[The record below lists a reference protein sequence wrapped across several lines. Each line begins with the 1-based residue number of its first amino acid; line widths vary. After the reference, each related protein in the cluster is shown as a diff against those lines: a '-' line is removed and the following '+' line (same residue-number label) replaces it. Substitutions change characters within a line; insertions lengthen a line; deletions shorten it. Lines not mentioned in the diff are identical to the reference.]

1 MDTQKSL
8 EYAEKYVESS
18 HYSPGAL
25 AWVATSAANIGR
37 SDVMERY
44 WLELMKNHSDSDNI
58 KQISLKEFTDMIKNA
73 NIQWQECLKKYNHA
87 EIPLHVYL
95 DVMENVL
102 LSGMFYDNWNDTKHF
117 SMLFFGGLYIRMNPD
132 IILDKIVLDY
142 TSCLLLYELNMLDIL
157 ASNVST
163 IYVPSNI
170 NPVILEEQDK
180 LCWGQSDVLL
190 HQNEVLEYCMN
201 FLHLEFVK
209 CVYPD
214 NLSGLDLTERYENIR
229 YYTAQENGA
238 IWVDSDRHSSYAV
251 SVNEVC
257 AALFMIGYSC
267 SYNADE
273 IRSDKVELL
282 KYQGCKLL
290 ISILAAQELYDNNIL
305 DNLCNSYEVL
315 LFEEDKLQIITDLG
329 SQNKK
334 RIISN
339 KLELLKTINE
349 QI

>member
-1 MDTQKSL
+1 
-8 EYAEKYVESS
+8 
-18 HYSPGAL
+18 
-25 AWVATSAANIGR
+25 
-37 SDVMERY
+37 
-44 WLELMKNHSDSDNI
+44 
-58 KQISLKEFTDMIKNA
+58 
-73 NIQWQECLKKYNHA
+73 
-87 EIPLHVYL
+87 
-95 DVMENVL
+95 
-102 LSGMFYDNWNDTKHF
+102 
-117 SMLFFGGLYIRMNPD
+117 
-132 IILDKIVLDY
+132 
-142 TSCLLLYELNMLDIL
+142 
-157 ASNVST
+157 
-163 IYVPSNI
+163 
-170 NPVILEEQDK
+170 
-180 LCWGQSDVLL
+180 
-190 HQNEVLEYCMN
+190 MN

-273 IRSDKVELL
+273 IRPDKVELL

-339 KLELLKTINE
+339 KLELLKNKLKELTNSGKIKWCADISPSESMYCDLLTSAITTAIQENIPYCVEDRCIQSYGLINNLPIYSTLHLLKTMHDNKWINDNQYLKSYREFINRKAGFIIVSE
-349 QI
+349 QLVYQGLVGSSVINGNLAESRQLSLFRE